1 MPRVRRA
8 LREMRTV
15 SALDACSRIVREAPT
30 ADLRIRDEV
39 SVGNCNCDN
48 WEATLERA
56 ASQLLFKGDYSILV
70 QYCRRYRYLL
80 IVVYRGGGQGRVYV
94 DMDRNI
100 GVKVGRFAESHN
112 SLARYF
118 MSKFE

>member
-1 MPRVRRA
+1 MRA
-8 LREMRTV
+8 LP
-15 SALDACSRIVREAPT
+15 ALDARGGTVREAPT
-30 ADLRIRDEV
+30 PDLRIRAEV
-39 SVGNCNCDN
+39 SLGNCNCEN
-48 WEATLERA
+48 WEATLGRA

-100 GVKVGRFAESHN
+100 GAKAGSFC
-112 SLARYF
+112 
-118 MSKFE
+118 

>member
-1 MPRVRRA
+1 MRA
-8 LREMRTV
+8 LPP
-15 SALDACSRIVREAPT
+15 LDARSCIVREAPT
-30 ADLRIRDEV
+30 SDLRICAEI
-39 SVGNCNCDN
+39 SIGNCNCDN

-112 SLARYF
+112 SPARYF
-118 MSKFE
+118 MSKLE